1 VVSDYLTGRI
11 DGDRWLR
18 TARNYR
24 PNGVKDKRKI
34 KEMMQ
39 RRF

>member
-18 TARNYR
+18 TVRNYR
-24 PNGVKDKRKI
+24 PNRVKDEREI
-34 KEMMQ
+34 KEMME

>member
-1 VVSDYLTGRI
+1 VVSDYVTGRI

-18 TARNYR
+18 TATNYIPKR
-24 PNGVKDKRKI
+24 VKVKRKI
-34 KEMMQ
+34 KEMKV